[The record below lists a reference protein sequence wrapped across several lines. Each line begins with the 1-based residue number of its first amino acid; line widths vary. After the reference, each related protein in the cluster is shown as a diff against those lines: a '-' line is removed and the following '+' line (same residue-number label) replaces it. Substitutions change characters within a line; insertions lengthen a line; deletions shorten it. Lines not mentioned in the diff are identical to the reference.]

1 MKNFLC
7 ALLVLF
13 IAQSAFCKENK
24 IEGIWTTIDDDTKQ
38 ARSLVRISIHD
49 NKLYGKII
57 KLFPQEGDPE
67 NLICEKCEGE
77 RKNKPILGLQ
87 IINGLIPKK
96 NQWKDGEIL
105 DPNNGKTYDC
115 KIWLEDKK
123 LQVRGYIG
131 FFFRTQV
138 WIRAEEA

>member
-1 MKNFLC
+1 M
-7 ALLVLF
+7 
-13 IAQSAFCKENK
+13 
-24 IEGIWTTIDDDTKQ
+24 
-38 ARSLVRISIHD
+38 
-49 NKLYGKII
+49 
-57 KLFPQEGDPE
+57 
-67 NLICEKCEGE
+67 
-77 RKNKPILGLQ
+77 GLQ
-87 IINGLIPKK
+87 IIDGLIPKK